1 MEECYKFL
9 MWKVKK
15 SIDIIRRNSKSY
27 NNVLEFLASLRWDS
41 ARSER
46 ENKMADGADDV
57 SKKLFLMKP

>member
-1 MEECYKFL
+1 

>member
-1 MEECYKFL
+1 

-27 NNVLEFLASLRWDS
+27 NNVLEFLASLRRDS

-57 SKKLFLMKP
+57 SKKLVFNETLK